1 MDDEALIQLTDIGN
15 SSTLRYAV
23 QLLNPASQLAKVYQN
38 PVVDAKVV
46 KEVNELFYDAKQSA
60 KILAEQSSKYMK

>member
-1 MDDEALIQLTDIGN
+1 MDDEALMQLTDIGN
-15 SSTLRYAV
+15 SSTLRYAA
-23 QLLNPASQLAKVYQN
+23 QLLNPASHLAKVYQN